1 MPHITSVPQLACLTR
16 RQALSAFAG
25 LLSLALLDACQSPAA
40 PAVTPTA
47 ANPLIKPRATN
58 GADLTPVLASSE
70 LALGRNRVA
79 LGLIDAKNQ
88 PIITGQVH
96 VEFFKLNGQT
106 AEKRSEGDAS
116 FRAVELQNKGIWV
129 TPTTFDVVGPWGAQV
144 SLTPSDGAPKVARL
158 NFEVR
163 ERFSAPG
170 YGDPAPRSASPTLRD
185 VGGDASHVCT
195 NQPPCGLHE
204 SSIAEALQ
212 PAQKP
217 LLVVFATPAFCTS
230 ALCAP
235 ELGAILKLRDS
246 GYADKANFIHV
257 EIYQYPFE
265 QQKPSKT
272 VDEWHLPSEPW
283 VFLVD
288 RNGMVSDRFEGS
300 APIEEVEPS
309 LRALV

>member
-1 MPHITSVPQLACLTR
+1 MRNATPGSAPCSSTRLTTIPQRGVDVPDGCATYPCPSYTSWIYSPGLSASRGVLPAVPHITLVPPLARLTR
-16 RQALSAFAG
+16 RQALPVFAG
-25 LLSLALLDACQSPAA
+25 LLSLALIEACQSPAA
-40 PAVTPTA
+40 PAATPTA

-88 PIITGQVH
+88 PIIAGQVH

-144 SLTPSDGAPKVARL
+144 SLTSSDGAPKVARL

-170 YGDPAPRSASPTLRD
+170 YGDPAP
-185 VGGDASHVCT
+185 
-195 NQPPCGLHE
+195 
-204 SSIAEALQ
+204 
-212 PAQKP
+212 
-217 LLVVFATPAFCTS
+217 
-230 ALCAP
+230 
-235 ELGAILKLRDS
+235 
-246 GYADKANFIHV
+246 
-257 EIYQYPFE
+257 
-265 QQKPSKT
+265 
-272 VDEWHLPSEPW
+272 
-283 VFLVD
+283 
-288 RNGMVSDRFEGS
+288 
-300 APIEEVEPS
+300 
-309 LRALV
+309 